1 VQYSFRAK
9 DAVASGYVV
18 CDQGVQAGG
27 ARRKGSE
34 FHMKLRPIRQET
46 FSIPHEN
53 ANPYHRKLARALRAF
68 VTTAAIRGSHKR
80 RFLPMYDSPVWMA
93 AVVTKARNARASFH
107 WYGFAFSCG
116 MEKVS
121 CGLGRSFMWYSLPFL
136 LAPPARVIVPG
147 LTSTVQTNTVG
158 RWAKPSNRNFQ
169 HNPLL

>member
-1 VQYSFRAK
+1 MYKVQGLGFRVIGLGCRVQYSFRAK

-80 RFLPMYDSPVWMA
+80 RFLPMYDSPVWRPWSQRRAMRVRVSIGMDLHFR
-93 AVVTKARNARASFH
+93 VVWKRFPVV
-107 WYGFAFSCG
+107 WD
-116 MEKVS
+116 EVS
-121 CGLGRSFMWYSLPFL
+121 CGTRFLFSLPPL
-136 LAPPARVIVPG
+136 PG
-147 LTSTVQTNTVG
+147 S
-158 RWAKPSNRNFQ
+158 
-169 HNPLL
+169 